1 MLLLQRLFGK
11 KEADPRDAL
20 RPLYAQIIATARQP
34 HWFVEGKV
42 ADTIEG
48 RFEMVATILSLVL
61 LRLEKDAEQ
70 AGATALLT
78 ELFVEDMDPQLREV
92 GIGDM
97 IVGKHIGRL
106 VSALGGRLGAYRD
119 ALDAPDRAAAF
130 EAALVRN
137 LYAGVGPGAAA
148 LAHVRDTA
156 LAFADRLASTEAD
169 AILAGG
175 IDG

>member
-1 MLLLQRLFGK
+1 MLLLQRLFRK

-20 RPLYAQIIATARQP
+20 RPLYAQIVATARQP

-61 LRLEKDAEQ
+61 LRLEDDAEQ
-70 AGATALLT
+70 VGSTALLI

-97 IVGKHIGRL
+97 IVGKHMGRL
-106 VSALGGRLGAYRD
+106 VGALGGRLRAYRD
-119 ALDAPDRAAAF
+119 ALSVSDRAAALG
-130 EAALVRN
+130 AALVRN
-137 LYAGVGPGAAA
+137 LYAGVEPAPEA
-148 LAHVRDTA
+148 LSHVRDGA
-156 LAFADRLASTEAD
+156 LDFVDRLTAMD
-169 AILAGG
+169 AETILAGG
-175 IDG
+175 IG